1 MELQGKVALVTGG
14 TRGIGR
20 AIAEAFVR
28 EGASVVINGR
38 SPEKGAQALKE
49 MNAGDK
55 VHFLSGDVK
64 SREGCEAL
72 VKGTI
77 ERYGKIDILVNN
89 AGGATGHAPVVDLED
104 WAMQDAL
111 VWNFWSTFWCTQYA
125 LRDMLPR
132 QWGRIIN
139 ISSVEGKHGKP
150 GVSIYV
156 TAKHAIN
163 GFTKSCAQEIG
174 TQGVTINCI
183 CPGAIE
189 TDIMKDE
196 GPAAAQAMGLTY
208 QGLLDWFASE
218 AAIKRLNTVEEV
230 AVVATLLASEAG
242 GGMTGTMYSVD
253 GGTAAY

>member
-1 MELQGKVALVTGG
+1 M
-14 TRGIGR
+14 
-20 AIAEAFVR
+20 
-28 EGASVVINGR
+28 
-38 SPEKGAQALKE
+38 
-49 MNAGDK
+49 
-55 VHFLSGDVK
+55 
-64 SREGCEAL
+64 
-72 VKGTI
+72 
-77 ERYGKIDILVNN
+77 
-89 AGGATGHAPVVDLED
+89 
-104 WAMQDAL
+104 
-111 VWNFWSTFWCTQYA
+111 
-125 LRDMLPR
+125 
-132 QWGRIIN
+132 
-139 ISSVEGKHGKP
+139 
-150 GVSIYV
+150 SIYV